1 MKLLKDLHDAVDKL
15 FVHILND
22 LATHDIVSS
31 ARTRLG
37 ISVVLSDRFE
47 RVPCH
52 LWVADA
58 HGVTDE
64 FTHLLQGVFFWQAQ
78 ELQNLRQPEDPEPLG
93 HVLSHTFGH

>member
-1 MKLLKDLHDAVDKL
+1 MKLLKDLHDAVNKL

-37 ISVVLSDRFE
+37 ISVVLSDCFE

-52 LWVADA
+52 LRVGDA
-58 HGVTDE
+58 HRVTDE
-64 FTHLLQGVFFWQAQ
+64 FAHLLQSVFFWQAQ
-78 ELQNLRQPEDPEPLG
+78 EL
-93 HVLSHTFGH
+93 